1 MMARK
6 KVGGP
11 MSPFLKLPTD
21 ITIITLLPSC
31 VSAIASAQAGR
42 SGTSS
47 FEIFSPHS
55 LSCQTTPAFG
65 PMISLNQLP
74 NGRWGNLS
82 SRLEAGIRCTEA
94 SACFSNDKVCD
105 IPVIPENDAINNKM
119 IFMSEPQSLVGEIL
133 NPDSGASLSP
143 QILIS
148 RLRTQD

>member
-11 MSPFLKLPTD
+11 MRPFLKLPTD
-21 ITIITLLPSC
+21 ITIITLLPSG

-42 SGTSS
+42 SGTAS

-94 SACFSNDKVCD
+94 SASFSNDKDCD
-105 IPVIPENDAINNKM
+105 IPVIPVSDAINSNV
-119 IFMSEPQSLVGEIL
+119 IFMSEPQSLVREVPHPAAG
-133 NPDSGASLSP
+133 LS
-143 QILIS
+143 
-148 RLRTQD
+148 